1 MMEFKRIEGLQG
13 TLLESPVWDER
24 RGVLFLCDIEAG
36 CIHEV
41 SLTDGPLRHWDMG
54 DKVGSLGLCDSGRLV
69 VALARAVILF
79 DPDSGARQ
87 DLWTGYD
94 EPATSRLNDG
104 KVGPDGAFWVGSM
117 DGREPRQPVASLYRV
132 TAKGATTVIV
142 GGIRV
147 SNGLAWSPD
156 GRAMYHSD
164 SRGVWIDRHDFDPA
178 TGALSGKTRIA
189 TPTDAEGRP
198 DGGACDVEATYW
210 SAGVSAGML
219 NRFAPD
225 GALLARVP
233 VPVPSPTMPCFCGAG
248 LGQMALTSL
257 RMAGDDHP
265 LSGAL
270 FLATAPVAGAPV
282 ARMKG
287 A

>member
-1 MMEFKRIEGLQG
+1 MDFTRIEGVQG
-13 TLLESPVWDER
+13 TLLESPVWDDR

-36 CIHEV
+36 RIHEV
-41 SLTDGPLRHWDMG
+41 SLTEGPLRHWDMG

-69 VALARAVILF
+69 VALARSVIAF

-87 DLWTGYD
+87 VLWDGYD

-104 KVGPDGAFWVGSM
+104 KVGPDGAFWVGGM
-117 DGREPRQPVASLYRV
+117 DGRDPRQPVSSLYRV
-132 TAKGATTVIV
+132 TAQGATVAMA

-164 SRGVWIDRHDFDPA
+164 SRGVWIDRYDFDPE
-178 TGALSGKTRIA
+178 TGALSARSRIA
-189 TPTDAEGRP
+189 TPTEAEGRP
-198 DGGACDVEATYW
+198 DGGACDGEGAYW
-210 SAGVSAGML
+210 AAGVSAGVL

-225 GALLARVP
+225 GALLARYP
-233 VPVPSPTMPCFCGAG
+233 VPVPAPTMPCFCGEG
-248 LGQMALTSL
+248 LGMIALTSL
-257 RMAGDDHP
+257 RPGNDHP
-265 LSGAL
+265 LSGSL
-270 FLATAPVAGAPV
+270 FVAEAPVAGAPV

-287 A
+287 V